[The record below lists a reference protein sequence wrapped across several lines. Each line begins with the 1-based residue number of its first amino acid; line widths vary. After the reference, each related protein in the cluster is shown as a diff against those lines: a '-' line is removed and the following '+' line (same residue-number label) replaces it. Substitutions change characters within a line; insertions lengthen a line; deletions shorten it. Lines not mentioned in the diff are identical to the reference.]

1 MGNVQQQASGQGHGV
16 EGTGKHI
23 PSWAQ
28 QEHGECLLCADP
40 LSFRAIQGRER
51 NEKNAHQIGEKAE
64 GQLTQLAKRRTAT

>member
-1 MGNVQQQASGQGHGV
+1 MENVQQQASGQGHGV

-40 LSFRAIQGRER
+40 LSLSRNTGQGTQRKECPPDW
-51 NEKNAHQIGEKAE
+51 GE
-64 GQLTQLAKRRTAT
+64 G